1 MKYRLYGR
9 DGITKRE
16 YDKLIEWH
24 VIKLK
29 GGDEGRRAVR
39 VKKRIKKNKVIADG
53 NTVWYSSDDSRSAD
67 SAYTTKMKLNYQ
79 DNEDGHP
86 E

>member
-53 NTVWYSSDDSRSAD
+53 NTVWYSSDDSRSVD
-67 SAYTTKMKLNYQ
+67 SAYTTKMKLNY
-79 DNEDGHP
+79 
-86 E
+86 